1 MSALKCPKCD
11 NTAEFEQQPIVRS
24 NEIGSSEVTKRKTG
38 CIVPKSPLDFNSVW
52 SCTVH
57 RQIKVNTS
65 LSNNQFNG
73 LIRKN

>member
-24 NEIGSSEVTKRKTG
+24 TELGRSEVLKRKTG

-57 RQIKVNTS
+57 RQIKVEILLFDN
-65 LSNNQFNG
+65 
-73 LIRKN
+73 